1 MALFKLSLEVYAK
14 RITANMSFKK
24 MKSLLLIARFLF
36 FFFLCQSLV
45 LSKKRM
51 HSTYSKDEEYT
62 QITEAHRS

>member
-1 MALFKLSLEVYAK
+1 MALFNLSLEVYAK

-24 MKSLLLIARFLF
+24 MKSLLLIARL